1 MRVLEKAIDRLGDP
15 NPSDGSRVSSVGGV
29 AGARKGRAG
38 MMMQLVRAKRKQV
51 IVDVNTQRDYFL
63 ADGTVCIRNH
73 RRVLSHIRRLMAWAR
88 RRDIP
93 VISTCE
99 VYPDRNGHNGD
110 SYCVD
115 GTAGQMKIS
124 YTLMNDRISFA
135 ADGNTDLPRD
145 LLRRYQQ
152 VILHKRCTDPF
163 DEPRIDRVLSEVSAA
178 EFLVI
183 GACAE
188 GAVKAAA
195 LGLLQRDKRVCVVI
209 DAVGYHDNHE
219 AKMAFRKM
227 EAKGAK
233 LIETR
238 RLAGISHLRTV
249 GICACETCQRLYQK
263 ATVGAPDDE

>member
-1 MRVLEKAIDRLGDP
+1 
-15 NPSDGSRVSSVGGV
+15 
-29 AGARKGRAG
+29 
-38 MMMQLVRAKRKQV
+38 MMMQIVRAKRRQV
-51 IVDVNTQRDYFL
+51 LVDINTQRDFFL

-73 RRVLSHIRRLMAWAR
+73 RRVLAHIRRLMAWAR
-88 RRDIP
+88 VRDIP
-93 VISTCE
+93 IISTCE
-99 VYPDRNGHNGD
+99 VYPDNNGHGGE
-110 SYCVD
+110 SRYCID
-115 GTAGQMKIS
+115 GTPGQRKIG
-124 YTLMNDRISFA
+124 YTLLRNRISFP

-145 LLRRYQQ
+145 MLRRYQQ

-163 DEPRIDRVLSEVSAA
+163 DEPRIDRILSEVCAA
-178 EFLVI
+178 EFILM

-195 LGLLQRDKRVCVVI
+195 LGLLQRDKKVSVVI

-238 RLAGISHLRTV
+238 RLAGISHLRQV
-249 GICACETCQRLYQK
+249 GICECETCQRLYQK
-263 ATVGAPDDE
+263 ATIGAPDEE